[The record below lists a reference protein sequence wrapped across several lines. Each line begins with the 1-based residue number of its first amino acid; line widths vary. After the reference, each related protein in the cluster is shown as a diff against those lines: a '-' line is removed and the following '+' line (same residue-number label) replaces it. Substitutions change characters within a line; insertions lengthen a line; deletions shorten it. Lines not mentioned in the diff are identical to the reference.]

1 MSLFTLKECFYRY
14 IYIRIDGETMKT
26 ISVYLD
32 DRTKSLTDEY
42 AEQKSLSR
50 SSAIRLILRTFLKKE
65 GIQNENPKTD

>member
-1 MSLFTLKECFYRY
+1 
-14 IYIRIDGETMKT
+14 MKT